1 MVSPPSSVGGRG
13 GVGGVGIGTVV
24 VMVGGDDCVDG
35 TAGRPGLG
43 PELEDDENDA
53 GGSVLLLSLLLLL
66 LLSLGLGLARRDAST
81 RMADM

>member
-1 MVSPPSSVGGRG
+1 MVPSPSSMGGRG
-13 GVGGVGIGTVV
+13 GVGGVGVGTVV
-24 VMVGGDDCVDG
+24 VMVGGDDDVDG

-53 GGSVLLLSLLLLL
+53 GGSVLLLSL
-66 LLSLGLGLARRDAST
+66 GLGLARRDAST